1 MQGRISWSLK
11 PDFKEH
17 LWEISS
23 QSAPEKAPRAQ
34 ALMQGQSCQPATG
47 NCRVHM
53 QEAPQEL
60 GKPELVTK
68 CNSDL
73 TAGFPIQCDKSRRH
87 HDTKGFVVAALG
99 FFVPSLFLRETDWK
113 DQQKPRGLIN
123 VRRGG
128 SQVTLRSYPTSL
140 LGNPFVFLKTSKDK
154 QGVWS
159 QPTHILVH
167 RP

>member
-1 MQGRISWSLK
+1 
-11 PDFKEH
+11 
-17 LWEISS
+17 
-23 QSAPEKAPRAQ
+23 
-34 ALMQGQSCQPATG
+34 
-47 NCRVHM
+47 M

-123 VRRGG
+123 VRRISGDPQKLPNLTVG
-128 SQVTLRSYPTSL
+128 KSIR
-140 LGNPFVFLKTSKDK
+140 FLKDE
-154 QGVWS
+154 
-159 QPTHILVH
+159 
-167 RP
+167 